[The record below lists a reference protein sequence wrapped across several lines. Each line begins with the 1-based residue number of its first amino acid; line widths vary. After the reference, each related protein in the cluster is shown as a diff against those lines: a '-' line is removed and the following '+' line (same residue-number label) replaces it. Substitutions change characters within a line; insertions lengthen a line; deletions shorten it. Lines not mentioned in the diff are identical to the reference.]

1 MYLPLTTKLYKTVIN
16 DIDQPCRYF
25 NRKLMFDLA
34 DRELM
39 SIQDNWYYSRIQREL
54 DETLFVDMIEFIVPI
69 TDSYEVND
77 DRNSGYYT
85 YLAGALD
92 NDVPFIYAKPL
103 DDVKCT
109 PFRLYLYGPKY
120 QLFVA
125 GDHRKIICDEETH
138 HMRNALMIGDEPKIL
153 SILKNT
159 DRPVIYQ

>member
-1 MYLPLTTKLYKTVIN
+1 MYLPLTTNLYKTVIN
-16 DIDQPCRYF
+16 GIDQPCRYF
-25 NRKLMFDLA
+25 SRKLMFDLA

-39 SIQDNWYYSRIQREL
+39 ALQDYWYYTRIQREL
-54 DETLFVDMIEFIVPI
+54 DETLFVDMVEFMVPI

-77 DRNSGYYT
+77 SYNSGQYT

-92 NDVPFIYAKPL
+92 EDVPFIYAKPIY
-103 DDVKCT
+103 DIKCI

-125 GDHRKIICDEETH
+125 GDQRKIICDMETH
-138 HMRNALMIGDEPKIL
+138 HMRDALMIGDSSKIL